1 MPKSGFSANSQG
13 KIAALQISRI
23 LAKQAIINPPKLAN
37 TCYSLV
43 APNYGISIAAVY
55 EAHEDKIIDLKE
67 LGAGGL
73 SPSYAD
79 AGFRMQEAEYAVGW
93 YKNQMADIFK

>member
-23 LAKQAIINPPKLAN
+23 LANMPIVNPPKLAN

-55 EAHEDKIIDLKE
+55 EAQDEKIVDLKD

-73 SPSYAD
+73 SPMNAEESI
-79 AGFRMQEAEYAVGW
+79 RIQEAQYAVGW
-93 YKNQMADIFK
+93 YKNQMSDIFK

>member
-1 MPKSGFSANSQG
+1 MYCLLCQNLDFSANSSR

-23 LAKQAIINPPKLAN
+23 LVNLEVVNPPKLAN

-55 EAHEDKIIDLKE
+55 EAHDDEIIDLKIR
-67 LGAGGL
+67 LWWIK
-73 SPSYAD
+73 S
-79 AGFRMQEAEYAVGW
+79 F
-93 YKNQMADIFK
+93 IC